1 MHIVKHIGRML
12 ISFIKQGNGIYTL
25 QKLLDFKGEKADL
38 SATRGERKSIMYT
51 LHNFEIKKRLVE
63 EGESKI
69 FSAWKNLVPSLTEKE
84 FIANLQWLCSDKRE
98 NGDGT
103 GRLTREIGLTSQGI
117 VHLTRQND
125 WLTSFYRED
134 TKELWSGDFF
144 RVKADEKA
152 INLGYADK
160 DGMITQNAKIS
171 LCAEDRV

>member
-1 MHIVKHIGRML
+1 
-12 ISFIKQGNGIYTL
+12 
-25 QKLLDFKGEKADL
+25 
-38 SATRGERKSIMYT
+38 MYT
-51 LHNFEIKKRLVE
+51 IHNFENKKRLVE
-63 EGESKI
+63 EGKSKI
-69 FSAWKNLVPSLTEKE
+69 FSAWKNLVPSLAEEE
-84 FIANLQWLCSDKRE
+84 FIENLRWLCNDKRE

-152 INLGYADK
+152 IKMGYADK
-160 DGMITQNAKIS
+160 DDMTTVNVKIS